1 MNTSTL
7 TYAAIGAIAF
17 ATLSAIAA
25 RYREEPAFELKTLG
39 RDAIAGAIITAF
51 LLTLVPDIFPQI
63 SVFSGGLAAVAS
75 VIPKVIS
82 SSSSSSGSDSDFELQ
97 VGYPSKRR

>member
-7 TYAAIGAIAF
+7 TYAAIGAVAF
-17 ATLSAIAA
+17 AALSAVAA

-39 RDAIAGAIITAF
+39 RDAVAGAIITAF

-63 SVFSGGLAAVAS
+63 SLFSGGLAAVAS
-75 VIPKVIS
+75 VMPKAIS
-82 SSSSSSGSDSDFELQ
+82 TADGDFDLQ